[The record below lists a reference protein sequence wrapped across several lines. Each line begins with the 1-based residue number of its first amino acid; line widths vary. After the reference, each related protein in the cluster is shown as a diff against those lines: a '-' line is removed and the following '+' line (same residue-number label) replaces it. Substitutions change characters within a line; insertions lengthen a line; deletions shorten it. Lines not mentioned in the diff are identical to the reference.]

1 MPRLSHC
8 LIASLTAA
16 LSACAS
22 APAAIDTAAPHI
34 AVRPVKAQGLS
45 DEARTA
51 LLQKA
56 QSALAR
62 KDCRAAH
69 DPLQALVWDNSEDDA
84 LRIELADCALS
95 LGKVKQARVH
105 YAKLSGPRALAGQ
118 SLSAVAL
125 GTADDP
131 ELMLNQALEQNIDDS
146 RLWNALG
153 HVYDKSGR
161 YLDAQDSYI
170 RALSAGA
177 QPDVMISNMGMSL
190 LLQGRYSEARDKFM
204 QALDIN
210 PDSRTYDVN
219 RRLSLALMG
228 DYGAAI
234 RFAHP
239 DDAALIY
246 NDAGYIAMKHGKSAI
261 AQALF
266 EKALDISPV
275 YFAKAEQN
283 LQALRNE
290 PSTN

>member
-1 MPRLSHC
+1 M
-8 LIASLTAA
+8 
-16 LSACAS
+16 
-22 APAAIDTAAPHI
+22 
-34 AVRPVKAQGLS
+34 KAQGLS
-45 DEARTA
+45 DEARA
-51 LLQKA
+51 NLLQKA
-56 QSALAR
+56 QSALAS

-69 DPLQALVWDNSEDDA
+69 DPLQALVWDSPDDEA

-95 LGKVKQARVH
+95 LGKAKQARVH
-105 YAKLSGPRALAGQ
+105 YAKLSGPRALAGER
-118 SLSAVAL
+118 LSAVAL
-125 GTADDP
+125 GDADDS
-131 ELMLNQALEQNIDDS
+131 ELTLNKALEQNMDDS

-177 QPDVMISNMGMSL
+177 RPDIMVNNMGMSL

-228 DYGAAI
+228 DYGEAI

-239 DDAALIY
+239 DDAAQIY
-246 NDAGYIAMKHGKSAI
+246 NDAGYIAMKHGEVAI
-261 AQALF
+261 AKALF
-266 EKALDISPV
+266 ERALDVSPI
-275 YFAKAEQN
+275 YFAKAEEN
-283 LQALRNE
+283 LQTLREKIAAN
-290 PSTN
+290 